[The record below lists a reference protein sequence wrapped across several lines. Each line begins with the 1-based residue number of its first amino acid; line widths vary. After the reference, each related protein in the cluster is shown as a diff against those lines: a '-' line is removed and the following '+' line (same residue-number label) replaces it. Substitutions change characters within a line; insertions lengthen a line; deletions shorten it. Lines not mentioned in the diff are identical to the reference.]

1 MSESTSTNQETF
13 LSRVFGLHSVY
24 NQLEENY
31 QYYDS
36 EDALG
41 SFSRSTHNGPLDVPR
56 EPRNATQNA
65 PKSARNSDSFSSER
79 PANLLDSE
87 LDLDLSL
94 DEEQDPIAE
103 TLSWAPRR
111 PQYTS
116 EELDKL
122 EEYLNDV
129 LSSLGGPQLKFD
141 LGARERPK
149 KGSKMPPKGPL
160 EAADAPIAGPSTAIS
175 IQARK
180 GPHNESNSGTGGIL
194 PNPRRLSSR
203 QVPPKER
210 ALYLWANVTNM
221 DAFLSDVYY
230 YYTGKGL
237 YNIVLSRAVELAIL
251 VFSLFLA
258 VFLVWGVDYEAF
270 ASAASGKHATLG
282 DLVIPGFFWRVPAQ
296 GKLLLVGFGAYV
308 VLRLGQL
315 AVDCRYRLR
324 ELGNFYLQLIGALDD
339 ELATISW
346 AAIVE
351 KLMLLPPK
359 PQVLRLNAHDIAN
372 RIMRKENYMVALVNR
387 GVLALDLPQVLG
399 MDVFSAESS
408 LTRTLD
414 WNLRLCIYNFVF
426 SAQGQLQPRVL
437 RPGDRNH
444 LAKELSARFRMAAL
458 VNVLLCPFLAV
469 YYVLVYFFRYFSEYR
484 SNPASIV
491 GLRQYTPWAEW
502 RLREYNELPH
512 LFARRLRLSQG
523 PANTYVAQ
531 FPGGVVVRNA
541 MHLVHFVLGAVT
553 AVLVLMGLWLDD
565 ESRRFW
571 LFELTEGRS
580 AVFYISVLG
589 TVWAVTSPGPEES
602 GSSSPGGA
610 AGGSSSGSFI
620 YDPEAALRYVSQFT
634 HYLPRAWHGRLH
646 TVGVKNEFCGLY
658 SLKIVLILREIV
670 SVVLTPFILW
680 FCVLRSSGAI
690 IDFFRDHSVHVD
702 GLGHVCYFAVFNF
715 EEKDKNMGMKR
726 RKRRSRP
733 PVQQDIELSRLGL
746 DDSDSEDFDRPDDK
760 MIKSYMYFLES
771 YGGQGRRPDRA
782 PAERPQRRQEGPSAS
797 LFAKDDALT
806 ESAYDVQYKFDD
818 EDDDSGKKAGVL
830 GLLNQFYKQE
840 VSR

>member
-1 MSESTSTNQETF
+1 MSGSTSANQETF

-41 SFSRSTHNGPLDVPR
+41 DFGRSTHNSTTDDPKVTEEGPNTGQKV
-56 EPRNATQNA
+56 
-65 PKSARNSDSFSSER
+65 ARNSDSFSSER

-94 DEEQDPIAE
+94 DEEQAPMAE
-103 TLSWAPRR
+103 TVSWATRKPK
-111 PQYTS
+111 YGS
-116 EELDKL
+116 EELEKL
-122 EEYLNDV
+122 DEFLKGL
-129 LSSLGGPQLKFD
+129 LSSLAGPKLKFD
-141 LGARERPK
+141 LGVRERPK
-149 KGSKMPPKGPL
+149 SGPKGPQKL
-160 EAADAPIAGPSTAIS
+160 AMETADELTAGPSTARMTAS
-175 IQARK
+175 GK
-180 GPHNESNSGTGGIL
+180 GPLEGQDPAGGASNS
-194 PNPRRLSSR
+194 PPRRLSGR
-203 QVPPKER
+203 MVPPKER

-230 YYTGKGL
+230 YYTGKGM

-251 VFSLFLA
+251 VFSLFFA
-258 VFLVWGVDYEAF
+258 VFLVWGVDYDAF
-270 ASAASGKHATLG
+270 ATVASGKHATLS
-282 DLVIPGFFWRVPAQ
+282 DLIRPGFVWRVPAP
-296 GKLLLVGFGAYV
+296 GKLLLVGFGGYV
-308 VLRLGQL
+308 VLRTAQL

-324 ELGNFYLQLIGALDD
+324 ELGNFYRQLVGALDD

-351 KLMLLPPK
+351 KLMQLPPK

-387 GVLALDLPQVLG
+387 EVLALGLPKVLG
-399 MDVFSAESS
+399 IDVFSAEAS

-414 WNLRLCIYNFVF
+414 WNLRLCIYNFIF
-426 SAQGQLQPRVL
+426 TPQGQLQPRVL
-437 RPGDRNH
+437 RPGERNH
-444 LAKELSARFRMAAL
+444 LAKELAGRFRMAAL

-512 LFARRLRLSQG
+512 LFVRRLRLSQG

-531 FPGGVVVRNA
+531 FPGGVVIRNA
-541 MHLVHFVLGAVT
+541 MHLVHFVLGAIT

-589 TVWAVTSPGPEES
+589 TVWAVTTPGPEES
-602 GSSSPGGA
+602 SSSPAGGA
-610 AGGSSSGSFI
+610 PGGSSGSFI

-646 TVGVKNEFCGLY
+646 TAGVKNEFCGLY

-670 SVVLTPFILW
+670 SVVVTPFILW
-680 FCVLRSSGAI
+680 FCVLRSSGAV

-715 EEKDKNMGMKR
+715 EEKDKNMGVKR
-726 RKRRSRP
+726 RKKRSKP

-746 DDSDSEDFDRPDDK
+746 DDSGSDDFDRPDDK

-771 YGGQGRRPDRA
+771 YGGQGRRP
-782 PAERPQRRQEGPSAS
+782 ERPNDRLQRRQEGPSAS
-797 LFAKDDALT
+797 LFAKDDAMT
-806 ESAYDVQYKFDD
+806 ESAYDVQYKF
-818 EDDDSGKKAGVL
+818 EDDDDENGKKAGVL

-840 VSR
+840 VLR